1 MANNLTKQIETLQ
14 QRSNS
19 QLLLHLNQLTAPKVL
34 KEAIRYSIL
43 GEGKRVRPIL
53 TYLVTDMLGESI
65 KHADKAAVSI
75 ELIHNYS
82 LIHDDLPAMDDDD
95 MRRGE
100 LSCHKK
106 FDEPIAILAGD
117 AIQAF
122 AFEVLAKA
130 NDLPHATRNALITEL
145 ATAIG
150 ASGMVGGQILDLSY
164 QNKKIQL
171 KDIAYM
177 HSLKTGALI
186 RSSVRMGGLIAGAD
200 PSTLS
205 LISDFGNTLGLIFQ
219 IRDDILDAT
228 ADEATIGKPKG
239 SDKKKGKATYVTIL
253 GEKEATR
260 RLNEQRN
267 IARDLAAELGPDGAV
282 LEELSF
288 FLATRKR

>member
-19 QLLLHLNQLTAPKVL
+19 QLLLHLKQLTAPKVL
-34 KEAIRYSIL
+34 KEAIQYSIL

-53 TYLVTDMLGESI
+53 TYLVTDMLGENI

-106 FDEPIAILAGD
+106 FNEPIAILAGD

-130 NDLPHATRNALITEL
+130 NDLSHSTRIALITEL

-150 ASGMVGGQILDLSY
+150 ASGMVGGQVLDLSY

-200 PSTLS
+200 PLTLS

-288 FLATRKR
+288 FLATRKH

>member
-53 TYLVTDMLGESI
+53 TYLVTDMLGENI

-106 FDEPIAILAGD
+106 FNEPIAILAGD

-130 NDLPHATRNALITEL
+130 NDLSHSTRIALITEL

-150 ASGMVGGQILDLSY
+150 ASGMVGGQVLDLSY

-200 PSTLS
+200 PLTLS
-205 LISDFGNTLGLIFQ
+205 LISDFGNALGLIFQ

-228 ADEATIGKPKG
+228 ADEAAIGKPKG

>member
-43 GEGKRVRPIL
+43 GEGKRIRPIL
-53 TYLVTDMLGESI
+53 TYLVTDMLGENI

-106 FDEPIAILAGD
+106 FNEPIAILAGD

-130 NDLPHATRNALITEL
+130 NDLSHSTRNALITEL
-145 ATAIG
+145 AKAIG
-150 ASGMVGGQILDLSY
+150 ASGMVGGQVLDLSY

-186 RSSVRMGGLIAGAD
+186 RSSVRMGALIAGAD
-200 PSTLS
+200 PLTLS

>member
-53 TYLVTDMLGESI
+53 TYLVTDMLGENI

-106 FDEPIAILAGD
+106 FNEPIAILAGD

-130 NDLPHATRNALITEL
+130 SDLSHSTRNALITEL

-200 PSTLS
+200 PLTLS

>member
-1 MANNLTKQIETLQ
+1 MANNLTKQIDTLQ

-19 QLLLHLNQLTAPKVL
+19 QLLLHLKQLTAPKVL

-43 GEGKRVRPIL
+43 GKGKRVRPIL
-53 TYLVTDMLGESI
+53 TYLVTDMLGGNI

-106 FDEPIAILAGD
+106 FNEPIAILAGD
-117 AIQAF
+117 AIQVF

-130 NDLPHATRNALITEL
+130 NDLSHSTRNALITEL

-150 ASGMVGGQILDLSY
+150 ASGMVGGQVLDLSY

-171 KDIAYM
+171 EDIAYM

-200 PSTLS
+200 PLTLS

-267 IARDLAAELGPDGAV
+267 IARDLATELGPDGAV

-288 FLATRKR
+288 FLATRKH

>member
-53 TYLVTDMLGESI
+53 TYLVTDMLGENI

-95 MRRGE
+95 IRRGE

-106 FDEPIAILAGD
+106 FNEPIAILAGD

-122 AFEVLAKA
+122 AFEVLAQA
-130 NDLPHATRNALITEL
+130 NDLSHSTRNALITEL

-200 PSTLS
+200 PLTLS

>member
-53 TYLVTDMLGESI
+53 TYLVTDMLGENI
-65 KHADKAAVSI
+65 KYADKAAVSI

-106 FDEPIAILAGD
+106 FNEPIAILAGD

-130 NDLPHATRNALITEL
+130 NDLSHSTRNALITEL

-164 QNKKIQL
+164 ENKKIQL

-200 PSTLS
+200 PLTLS

>member
-53 TYLVTDMLGESI
+53 TYLVTDMLGENI

-106 FDEPIAILAGD
+106 FNEPIAILAGD

-130 NDLPHATRNALITEL
+130 NDLSHSTRNALITEL

-150 ASGMVGGQILDLSY
+150 ASGMVGGQVLDLSY

-200 PSTLS
+200 PLTLS

-228 ADEATIGKPKG
+228 ADEAIIGKPKG

>member
-19 QLLLHLNQLTAPKVL
+19 QLLLHLNQLSAPKVL

-53 TYLVTDMLGESI
+53 TYLVTDMLGENI

-106 FDEPIAILAGD
+106 FNEPIAILAGD

-130 NDLPHATRNALITEL
+130 NDLSHSTRIALITEL

-150 ASGMVGGQILDLSY
+150 ASGMVGGQVLDLSY

-200 PSTLS
+200 PLTLS
-205 LISDFGNTLGLIFQ
+205 LISDFGNALGLIFQ

-228 ADEATIGKPKG
+228 ADEAAIGKPKG

>member
-43 GEGKRVRPIL
+43 GEGKRIRPIM
-53 TYLVTDMLGESI
+53 TYLVTDMLGENI

-106 FDEPIAILAGD
+106 FNEPIAILAGD

-130 NDLPHATRNALITEL
+130 NDLSHSTRNALITEL
-145 ATAIG
+145 AKAIG
-150 ASGMVGGQILDLSY
+150 ASGMVGGQVLDLSY

-186 RSSVRMGGLIAGAD
+186 RSSVRMGALIAGAD
-200 PSTLS
+200 PLTLS

>member
-53 TYLVTDMLGESI
+53 TYLVTDMLGENI
-65 KHADKAAVSI
+65 KYADKAAVSI

-95 MRRGE
+95 IRRGE

-106 FDEPIAILAGD
+106 FNEPIAILAGD

-130 NDLPHATRNALITEL
+130 SDLSHSTRNSLITEL
-145 ATAIG
+145 AIAIG
-150 ASGMVGGQILDLSY
+150 ASGMVGGQVLDLSY
-164 QNKKIQL
+164 QNKKTQL

-200 PSTLS
+200 PLTLS

-239 SDKKKGKATYVTIL
+239 SDKERKGYLRYYFGKKK
-253 GEKEATR
+253 
-260 RLNEQRN
+260 Q
-267 IARDLAAELGPDGAV
+267 
-282 LEELSF
+282 LED
-288 FLATRKR
+288 

>member
-43 GEGKRVRPIL
+43 GEGKRIRPIM
-53 TYLVTDMLGESI
+53 TYLVTDMLGENI

-106 FDEPIAILAGD
+106 FNEPIAILAGD

-130 NDLPHATRNALITEL
+130 SDLSHSTRNALITEL

-150 ASGMVGGQILDLSY
+150 ASGMVGGQVLDLSY

-186 RSSVRMGGLIAGAD
+186 RSSVRMGALIAGAD
-200 PSTLS
+200 PLTLS

>member
-43 GEGKRVRPIL
+43 GEGKRIRPIL
-53 TYLVTDMLGESI
+53 TYLVTDMLGENI

-106 FDEPIAILAGD
+106 FNEPIAILAGD

-130 NDLPHATRNALITEL
+130 NDLSHSTRNALITEL

-150 ASGMVGGQILDLSY
+150 ASGMVGGQVLDLSY

-186 RSSVRMGGLIAGAD
+186 RSSVRMGALIAGAD
-200 PSTLS
+200 PLTLS

>member
-53 TYLVTDMLGESI
+53 TYLVTDMLGENI

-106 FDEPIAILAGD
+106 FNEPIAILAGD

-122 AFEVLAKA
+122 AFEVLAQA
-130 NDLPHATRNALITEL
+130 NDLSHSTRNALITEL

-200 PSTLS
+200 PLTLS

>member
-53 TYLVTDMLGESI
+53 TYLVTDMLGENI

-100 LSCHKK
+100 LSCHQK
-106 FDEPIAILAGD
+106 FNEPIAILAGD

-130 NDLPHATRNALITEL
+130 NDLSHSTRIALITEL

-150 ASGMVGGQILDLSY
+150 ASGMVGGQVLDLSY

-200 PSTLS
+200 PLTLS
-205 LISDFGNTLGLIFQ
+205 LISDFGNALGLIFQ

-228 ADEATIGKPKG
+228 ADEAAIGKPKG

>member
-1 MANNLTKQIETLQ
+1 
-14 QRSNS
+14 
-19 QLLLHLNQLTAPKVL
+19 
-34 KEAIRYSIL
+34 
-43 GEGKRVRPIL
+43 
-53 TYLVTDMLGESI
+53 
-65 KHADKAAVSI
+65 
-75 ELIHNYS
+75 
-82 LIHDDLPAMDDDD
+82 
-95 MRRGE
+95 
-100 LSCHKK
+100 
-106 FDEPIAILAGD
+106 
-117 AIQAF
+117 
-122 AFEVLAKA
+122 
-130 NDLPHATRNALITEL
+130 
-145 ATAIG
+145 
-150 ASGMVGGQILDLSY
+150 MVGGQVLDLSY
-164 QNKKIQL
+164 QSKKIQL

-200 PSTLS
+200 PLTLS

-228 ADEATIGKPKG
+228 ADEAIIGKPKG

>member
-53 TYLVTDMLGESI
+53 TYLVTDMLGENI

-106 FDEPIAILAGD
+106 FNEPIAILAGD

-130 NDLPHATRNALITEL
+130 NDLSHSTRNALITEL

-186 RSSVRMGGLIAGAD
+186 RSSVRMGGLIGGAD
-200 PSTLS
+200 PLTLS